1 MIYCAL
7 NKRQNRKLK
16 YESEWKARK
25 ALAQVMSR
33 SKKKKT
39 AGVGG
44 VVGGG
49 KLTSHNNETSLKKPL
64 ALKTGKS
71 GRLIKVAQAVAKT
84 NKNVD
89 AASIG
94 VNSNHTNHTNKT
106 VI

>member
-39 AGVGG
+39 AGVVG
-44 VVGGG
+44 GGG

-64 ALKTGKS
+64 ALRTGKS

-94 VNSNHTNHTNKT
+94 VNSNHAKHINKT

>member
-39 AGVGG
+39 AGVVG
-44 VVGGG
+44 GGG
-49 KLTSHNNETSLKKPL
+49 KLTSHSNETSLKKPL

-94 VNSNHTNHTNKT
+94 VNSNHAKHINKT